1 MLCGDVWGHR
11 EPAGGSHGSGGA
23 VCLVNSFHTL
33 QDHFV
38 PTCLALICLSSSVSV
53 RPQGKLVKYFSR
65 QLSCKC
71 KVALEERSA
80 ELEDFPRLGHWFR
93 IVNLRKEVTQ
103 VTFDYFRSRA

>member
-1 MLCGDVWGHR
+1 MSIKENIVFSRALPHC
-11 EPAGGSHGSGGA
+11 
-23 VCLVNSFHTL
+23 VCPS
-33 QDHFV
+33 
-38 PTCLALICLSSSVSV
+38 PS
-53 RPQGKLVKYFSR
+53 QGKLVKYFSR

-103 VTFDYFRSRA
+103 VRHKRCPDPVFKEISPNYNVWLLNVCLNEKCGI

>member
-1 MLCGDVWGHR
+1 MYLFLTAH
-11 EPAGGSHGSGGA
+11 
-23 VCLVNSFHTL
+23 SF
-33 QDHFV
+33 
-38 PTCLALICLSSSVSV
+38 P
-53 RPQGKLVKYFSR
+53 PQGKLVKYFSR

-103 VTFDYFRSRA
+103 VRLISM